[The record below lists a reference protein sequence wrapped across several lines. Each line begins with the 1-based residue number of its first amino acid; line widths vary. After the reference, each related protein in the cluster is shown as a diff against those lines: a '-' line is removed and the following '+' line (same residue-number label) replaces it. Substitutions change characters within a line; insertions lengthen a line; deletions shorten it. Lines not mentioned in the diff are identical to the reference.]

1 MCSLFDAPNRPWR
14 FKGLE
19 RITIT
24 LIFCRDFALWIW
36 LEKKDRNTGQGWTS
50 LGPSWLWVE
59 FQPPGFTVRCW
70 CYSQATFEEG
80 IEERVFG
87 QRAVWSKGHGNHTG
101 QDETRVITCFFALSV
116 PWRFYSWEQVHG
128 DSQRHWWCP
137 WHLMLLVI
145 TSLCKCP
152 WVQSIFSLMIA
163 PGSPFLGRL
172 TWLIAANSQLK
183 HGMRSWW
190 LTCRPSSKHG
200 RKVGSGR
207 VAIY

>member
-1 MCSLFDAPNRPWR
+1 MNLVGEKGQKHRTWLDISGSQLTVSWVPATRLHSQVLMLFTSHLWRRNRGKSFCSESSVV
-14 FKGLE
+14 KG
-19 RITIT
+19 
-24 LIFCRDFALWIW
+24 
-36 LEKKDRNTGQGWTS
+36 
-50 LGPSWLWVE
+50 P
-59 FQPPGFTVRCW
+59 
-70 CYSQATFEEG
+70 
-80 IEERVFG
+80 
-87 QRAVWSKGHGNHTG
+87 GNHLG
-101 QDETRVITCFFALSV
+101 QDETAAIICFFVLSV
-116 PWRFYSWEQVHG
+116 PWHFYSWKQVHG
-128 DSQRHWWCP
+128 DSQRHWWSP

-145 TSLCKCP
+145 TSLWTRP